1 MSNILAQMRE
11 RLATLEPLSLE
22 IFDDSTAHAAHAHAS
37 GGGGHY
43 RLAITAPCFQGQ
55 GRIARHRLIHRALGD
70 LLPGR
75 IHALAICAR
84 APSE

>member
-1 MSNILAQMRE
+1 MTDTLALMRK
-11 RLATLEPLSLE
+11 RLAALEPQSLE
-22 IFDDSTAHAAHAHAS
+22 IFDDSAAHAGHAHAN
-37 GGGGHY
+37 GGGHY
-43 RLAITAPCFQGQ
+43 RIAITAPCFQGQ
-55 GRIARHRLIHRALGD
+55 SRITRHRIVHRALGD

>member
-1 MSNILAQMRE
+1 MTDTLALMRK
-11 RLATLEPLSLE
+11 RLAALEPQSLE
-22 IFDDSTAHAAHAHAS
+22 IFDDSAAHAAHAHAS
-37 GGGGHY
+37 GGGHY

-84 APSE
+84 TPSE